1 MRHADLLSVIRL
13 ALSILPTLGKSSAA
27 TSGSY
32 RDVIDTVDLLQVGL
46 SLTKDH
52 LDHLDHSAFTHAGQ
66 TEKDHS
72 VLKATE
78 TIEDCP
84 PLYPQCGQLK
94 QICEDYSKNLL
105 RLGTARPGDTTELLI
120 DLTNALGPLAAK
132 DRVQLLVMALFEQG
146 AYTDDL
152 GYIAERASPEEDTES
167 TLLEMALSDDGIYV
181 EVFKPIMKIR
191 TSDLQSQYAVKSGL
205 GSTLI
210 ARLPRLSCAGSRT
223 GEDRIIVEVTEL
235 LQAGF
240 FVVQTES
247 LGYSA
252 TVVDAKE
259 FPKNFDITVDYGPA
273 FPLLRI
279 GYTVVLLPDR
289 PMKPRSNDDRLLYFD
304 TQFLNKGSHKSRPF
318 EVQKLSETVDS
329 DVSMIW
335 RYNIDVLPEQTIRFY
350 VDPSVPKRWR
360 PYFQKGIE
368 MWNEAYTLI
377 ERPKAVKAIMPEDP
391 DWPKDFDLADA
402 RFNTISWD
410 LAPSTFSMGIAKVDP
425 RSGEIIK
432 CDVAMGD
439 SWVKAYLQDL
449 ELELVNFTRL
459 AQKASNLRSALLEV
473 DPSDLSMEQ
482 RQSRTRHVRLD
493 KDGRKARSFGFAA
506 FLQFGVA
513 KDPYE
518 LLGSGL
524 QEVVTHEI
532 GHCLGLRHNF
542 KGSMGISQECLENPS
557 CTAEHGTSASVM
569 DYIAMNLPK
578 NLSHMTHV
586 WSPTIGAYDKL
597 AIQYGYTHST
607 STNAEAAPILEDI
620 LRKAESFQACYDDD
634 NYYGE
639 DPSCIDYDLSSDPV
653 GYFDGQLSL
662 FAEVQRNLMD
672 TAVLPTQSYQLY
684 GHAAHMILSSY
695 VPEIGFN
702 AASYLGG
709 LNNSYL
715 HKYHDQAGKPTQ
727 PVPATTQSRAL
738 QVVLRLLRPKDS
750 GLLPPDEAKP
760 FLVESLSSQGA
771 IGSFDVADVVSRLR
785 TMLLQ
790 ELIGH
795 ERLVKVHRQEAISSE
810 SFTVSELLSSVVQSV
825 FAAGLDTPISDDEKD
840 LQRRFIYIFAS
851 KLVAHGSEHAAIMSQ
866 LQHYKSFTQQ
876 MIEAAL
882 EKLNRS
888 MVESAIPAIPSWNHC
903 ADYNQTCQCDGLVR
917 LHSPSNVS
925 YEKWGAPL
933 CSPENFDIISNE
945 KDTKKSWCECLPL
958 KVTDNLEE
966 QWLFAHSLKTM
977 LLNTTWA
984 RY

>member
-318 EVQKLSETVDS
+318 EVQKLSETVD
-329 DVSMIW
+329 W
-335 RYNIDVLPEQTIRFY
+335 RFYDLAIQHRCLAWTNYPVLCRPIGPEAMAALLPESRIKYRNEWVEQVKETIMQHSEASYDCMTMSHFEFIPTKTMQDSSKERDWD
-350 VDPSVPKRWR
+350 VERSVHFDRATESSESHNAGRSSSLVWS
-360 PYFQKGIE
+360 
-368 MWNEAYTLI
+368 
-377 ERPKAVKAIMPEDP
+377 EDVEP
-391 DWPKDFDLADA
+391 LAKLVARVFAGFFRLGTDCEDWPKDFDLADA

-410 LAPSTFSMGIAKVDP
+410 LAPSTFSMGIAKAP
-425 RSGEIIK
+425 LGKSCAHGFIS
-432 CDVAMGD
+432 AT
-439 SWVKAYLQDL
+439 WVT
-449 ELELVNFTRL
+449 NFF
-459 AQKASNLRSALLEV
+459 LLSV
-473 DPSDLSMEQ
+473 
-482 RQSRTRHVRLD
+482 
-493 KDGRKARSFGFAA
+493 
-506 FLQFGVA
+506 
-513 KDPYE
+513 KDPFITFTF
-518 LLGSGL
+518 L
-524 QEVVTHEI
+524 TFPHHEI
-532 GHCLGLRHNF
+532 KPLRGKH
-542 KGSMGISQECLENPS
+542 E
-557 CTAEHGTSASVM
+557 
-569 DYIAMNLPK
+569 
-578 NLSHMTHV
+578 LS
-586 WSPTIGAYDKL
+586 
-597 AIQYGYTHST
+597 
-607 STNAEAAPILEDI
+607 
-620 LRKAESFQACYDDD
+620 
-634 NYYGE
+634 
-639 DPSCIDYDLSSDPV
+639 
-653 GYFDGQLSL
+653 
-662 FAEVQRNLMD
+662 
-672 TAVLPTQSYQLY
+672 
-684 GHAAHMILSSY
+684 
-695 VPEIGFN
+695 
-702 AASYLGG
+702 
-709 LNNSYL
+709 
-715 HKYHDQAGKPTQ
+715 
-727 PVPATTQSRAL
+727 
-738 QVVLRLLRPKDS
+738 
-750 GLLPPDEAKP
+750 
-760 FLVESLSSQGA
+760 
-771 IGSFDVADVVSRLR
+771 
-785 TMLLQ
+785 
-790 ELIGH
+790 
-795 ERLVKVHRQEAISSE
+795 
-810 SFTVSELLSSVVQSV
+810 
-825 FAAGLDTPISDDEKD
+825 
-840 LQRRFIYIFAS
+840 
-851 KLVAHGSEHAAIMSQ
+851 
-866 LQHYKSFTQQ
+866 
-876 MIEAAL
+876 
-882 EKLNRS
+882 
-888 MVESAIPAIPSWNHC
+888 
-903 ADYNQTCQCDGLVR
+903 
-917 LHSPSNVS
+917 
-925 YEKWGAPL
+925 
-933 CSPENFDIISNE
+933 
-945 KDTKKSWCECLPL
+945 
-958 KVTDNLEE
+958 
-966 QWLFAHSLKTM
+966 
-977 LLNTTWA
+977 
-984 RY
+984 